1 MISDMKTRYIQQMM
15 TACMVVT
22 AGFILGGCQKDEVEA
37 FAGEHSLF
45 FERWQRV
52 SEVERIRIDTAA
64 YTFADY
70 FGQDEIVHPFT
81 VKLIGDLLP
90 EDLEYTLTVIDSL
103 TTATSDQYTLPEHP
117 LFRKD
122 RATDT
127 LEVTMHRVPSL
138 EGKEVYVTL
147 RLTANANFKVGYVGY
162 TDVKLRFNNVEGKPT
177 WWTQEVEDVFLGV
190 YSARKLETVFAANP
204 SFTTFVGLS
213 VTEKRKV
220 ALNTRKYIKDNN
232 ITEVGGG
239 DMIIPM
245 D

>member
-1 MISDMKTRYIQQMM
+1 MMNDMKTKYIQRMM

-22 AGFILGGCQKDEVEA
+22 AGFVLAGCQKDEVEA
-37 FAGEHSLF
+37 FTGEHSLF
-45 FERWQRV
+45 FERWQRI
-52 SEVERIRIDTAA
+52 SENERIRIDTAV

-70 FGQDEIVHPFT
+70 FGQDEMVHSFT
-81 VKLIGDLLP
+81 LKLIGDLLS
-90 EDLEYTLTVIDSL
+90 EDTEYSVTVVDSL

-122 RATDT
+122 RGTDT
-127 LEVTMHRVPSL
+127 LEVIMHRVASL

-147 RLTANANFKVGYVGY
+147 RLEANANFKVGYVGY

-177 WWTQEVEDVFLGV
+177 WWTQEVEDIYLGV
-190 YSARKLETVFAANP
+190 YSDKKLATIFEANP
-204 SFTTFVGLS
+204 GFMTFVGLS

-220 ALNTRKYIKDNN
+220 ALNTRKYIKDNG
-232 ITEVGGG
+232 IAEE
-239 DMIIPM
+239 DDSEMIIPM